1 MANPT
6 RHQPFAVRNGLL
18 AALPPG
24 DLARLRPML
33 RPVELPFTIPS
44 PPAGGAV
51 DAVLFVESGMVSMVA
66 ALEDGQLMEVGI
78 VGREGMVGL
87 PVVLGADSG
96 SVEAMVQVPGAA
108 LGLPAAV
115 LVEALGRGPALK
127 ALLLRY
133 VQAFHV
139 QVAQTAA
146 CNGCHPVEERLA
158 RWLLMTH
165 DRAGGD
171 VFPMTQEFIAT
182 MLGVRRA
189 GVSVTAGILQR
200 AGVITYARGRRRPR
214 PAGPRGR
221 LLRVLRRR
229 AARVRAPARLRPPG
243 AVRLIFP
250 QLSAAAPF
258 GTIQTPA
265 PRRV

>member
-1 MANPT
+1 MS
-6 RHQPFAVRNGLL
+6 RLQQSAVRNHLL
-18 AALPPG
+18 ASLPPDDFAALG
-24 DLARLRPML
+24 GSLRAFDLVPKRTLHAPDRPIETVYFPE
-33 RPVELPFTIPS
+33 R
-44 PPAGGAV
+44 
-51 DAVLFVESGMVSMVA
+51 GMVSMVA
-66 ALEDGQLMEVGI
+66 ALEGGQLLEVGV

-96 SVEAMVQVPGAA
+96 NVEAMIQMPGAA

-115 LVEALGRGPALK
+115 LVEALERGPALK

-133 VQAFHV
+133 MQAFHV

-158 RWLLMTH
+158 RWLLMAH

-200 AGVITYARGRRRPR
+200 AGVITYKHGHIAILDRP
-214 PAGPRGR
+214 G
-221 LLRVLRRR
+221 LESTSCECY
-229 AARVRAPARLRPPG
+229 G
-243 AVRLIFP
+243 AVRRRCERL
-250 QLSAAAPF
+250 LGSAAEK
-258 GTIQTPA
+258 
-265 PRRV
+265 